1 MIEMLSL
8 YEFYLCKRVMEGGV
22 RGKGKM
28 TGGGGLQLC
37 TYNFDDLY
45 EYTAAFLCHNV
56 YLICSLMSI
65 LLCKYEPF

>member
-1 MIEMLSL
+1 MEMLSL

-45 EYTAAFLCHNV
+45 EYTAAFLCHCLF
-56 YLICSLMSI
+56 YLFS
-65 LLCKYEPF
+65 YEHIVMQI